1 MAAPSDLEF
10 IASQQILEVIIVSRA
25 EMQYQF
31 EGIKLSV
38 ISSIGFKNGDDA
50 EFARVGLCFL
60 DDDVDR
66 RRLKAPQDLA

>member
-1 MAAPSDLEF
+1 MAAPCDFEF

-31 EGIKLSV
+31 ESIKLSV
-38 ISSIGFKNGDDA
+38 ISSIGFKNGNHV
-50 EFARVGLCFL
+50 ESARVGLGFL

-66 RRLKAPQDLA
+66 CRLKATQDLA